1 MRDADIIVRVSATA
15 DPAAVRTA
23 RLGLLLRSLRDG
35 GPRSR
40 GRLAEET
47 GLTRSVATG
56 LVDELAELGLVS
68 CEDAGRRGAGRPG
81 IQVRLVGGAVCGVGA
96 EINVDHLAVVALD
109 LSGTVIAEARRG
121 IDGRSLP
128 PDGVLDEVAD
138 LVADALAEA
147 RTAGS
152 TVTGIT
158 VGVAGLVDATT
169 QLVTLAP
176 NLGWRDVD
184 VAEEV
189 RRRLAT
195 TASPVP
201 PVRVA
206 NEATLAATA
215 ELEPTGSAHSDPADL
230 ADRADMVVLYGEV
243 GLGGAIVSGGR
254 VAPGRHGW
262 AGEIGHLPVDPRGRL
277 CGCGRT
283 GCWETVV
290 GLRALLEAATDPDD
304 PVRDPALTLE
314 ERLATLVERAR
325 LADGRTLAALEEVGS
340 WLGTGAAVLVNTL
353 NPGTV
358 VLSGYFAVLGEW
370 LLPAL
375 EARLAADVLA
385 PRAGGTRVAISAFG
399 PTAAVRGGALVS
411 LEPLLSDPTALAE
424 LHGGTR

>member
-1 MRDADIIVRVSATA
+1 MRDADITVRVSATA
-15 DPAAVRTA
+15 DPAAVRSA

-56 LVDELAELGLVS
+56 LVDELVELGLVS

-81 IQVRLVGGAVCGVGA
+81 VQVRLVGGAVCGVGA
-96 EINVDHLAVVALD
+96 EINVDHLAVLAVD
-109 LSGTVIAEARRG
+109 LSGSVIAEARRG
-121 IDGRSLP
+121 IDGRNLP
-128 PDGVLDEVAD
+128 PEIVLDEVAD

-147 RTAGS
+147 RTAGA

-169 QLVTLAP
+169 ELVTIAP
-176 NLGWRDVD
+176 NLGWRDID
-184 VAEEV
+184 VVAEV
-189 RRRLAT
+189 RRRLAV
-195 TASPVP
+195 TAGSVGPVPPVP

-215 ELEPTGSAHSDPADL
+215 ELEPSD
-230 ADRADMVVLYGEV
+230 ADRADMIVLYGEV
-243 GLGGAIVSGGR
+243 GLGGAVVSAGR
-254 VAPGRHGW
+254 VVRGRHGW
-262 AGEIGHLPVDPRGRL
+262 AGEIGHLRVDPRGRL

-283 GCWETVV
+283 GCWETAV
-290 GLRALLEAATDPDD
+290 GLRPLLDAATDPDD

-314 ERLATLVERAR
+314 ERLATLVDRAR
-325 LADGRTLAALEEVGS
+325 LADGRTLAALDEVGA
-340 WLGTGAAVLVNTL
+340 WLGAGAAVLVNTL

-375 EARLAADVLA
+375 ETRLAADVLA
-385 PRAGGTRVAISAFG
+385 PHAGGTRVAISTFG

>member
-1 MRDADIIVRVSATA
+1 MRDADITVRVSATA

-23 RLGLLLRSLRDG
+23 RMGLLLRSLRDR
-35 GPRSR
+35 GPRTR

-47 GLTRSVATG
+47 GLTRSVANG
-56 LVDELAELGLVS
+56 LVDELAELGLV
-68 CEDAGRRGAGRPG
+68 CREDGDRRGAGRPG
-81 IQVRLVGGAVCGVGA
+81 VQVRLVGRSVCGIGA

-109 LSGTVIAEARRG
+109 LAGTVIAEARRG
-121 IDGRSLP
+121 IDGRNLP
-128 PDGVLDEVAD
+128 PEGVLAELAG
-138 LVADALAEA
+138 LIADALAEA
-147 RTAGS
+147 RTAGA
-152 TVTGIT
+152 TVAGIT

-169 QLVTLAP
+169 ERVTLAP
-176 NLGWRDVD
+176 NLGWRDID
-184 VAEEV
+184 VVEDI
-189 RRRLAT
+189 RRRLADT
-195 TASPVP
+195 PAEPVP

-206 NEATLAATA
+206 NEANLAATA
-215 ELEPTGSAHSDPADL
+215 ELDL
-230 ADRADMVVLYGEV
+230 TDDDRADMVVLYGEV
-243 GLGGAIVSGGR
+243 GLGGAVVSGGR

-304 PVRDPALTLE
+304 PIRDPALTLE

-325 LADGRTLAALEEVGS
+325 LADGRTLAALDEVGT

-358 VLSGYFAVLGEW
+358 VLSGYYAVLGEW
-370 LLPAL
+370 LRPAV

-385 PRAGGTRVAISAFG
+385 PRAGGTRVAISVFG

-411 LEPLLSDPTALAE
+411 LETVLSDPTVLADLPE

>member
-1 MRDADIIVRVSATA
+1 MRDADITVRVSATA

-23 RLGLLLRSLRDG
+23 RMGLLLRSLREG

-47 GLTRSVATG
+47 GLTRTVANG

-68 CEDAGRRGAGRPG
+68 CEDADRRGAGRPG
-81 IQVRLVGGAVCGVGA
+81 VQVRLNGSSVCGVGA
-96 EINVDHLAVVALD
+96 EINVDHLAVVAVD
-109 LSGTVIAEARRG
+109 LAGTVIAEFRRG
-121 IDGRSLP
+121 IDGRSLAP
-128 PDGVLDEVAD
+128 EGVLAELAG

-147 RTAGS
+147 RTAGAA
-152 TVTGIT
+152 VTGVT
-158 VGVAGLVDATT
+158 VGVAGLVDTAT
-169 QLVTLAP
+169 QRVTLAP
-176 NLGWRDVD
+176 NLGWRDID
-184 VAEEV
+184 AAEDV
-189 RRRLAT
+189 RRRLGAM
-195 TASPVP
+195 AGSVRPVP

-215 ELEPTGSAHSDPADL
+215 ELDPTD

-290 GLRALLEAATDPDD
+290 GLRALLESATDPDD
-304 PVRDPALTLE
+304 PVRDPVLTLE

-325 LADGRTLAALEEVGS
+325 LADGRTLAALDEVGT

-370 LLPAL
+370 LRPAV

-411 LEPLLSDPTALAE
+411 LEPVLSDPTALADLPE

>member
-1 MRDADIIVRVSATA
+1 MRDADITVRVSATA
-15 DPAAVRTA
+15 DPAAVRSA

-56 LVDELAELGLVS
+56 LVDELVELGLVS

-81 IQVRLVGGAVCGVGA
+81 VQVRLVGGAVCGVGA
-96 EINVDHLAVVALD
+96 EINVDHLAVLAVD
-109 LSGTVIAEARRG
+109 LSGSVIAEARRG
-121 IDGRSLP
+121 IDGRNLP
-128 PDGVLDEVAD
+128 PESVLDEVAD
-138 LVADALAEA
+138 LIADALAEA
-147 RTAGS
+147 RTAGA

-169 QLVTLAP
+169 ELVTLAP
-176 NLGWRDVD
+176 NLGWRDID
-184 VAEEV
+184 VVAEV
-189 RRRLAT
+189 RRRLDV
-195 TASPVP
+195 TAGSVGSVP

-215 ELEPTGSAHSDPADL
+215 ELEPSD

-243 GLGGAIVSGGR
+243 GLGGAVVSAGR
-254 VAPGRHGW
+254 VVLGRHGW
-262 AGEIGHLPVDPRGRL
+262 AGEIGHLRVDPRGRL

-283 GCWETVV
+283 GCWETAV
-290 GLRALLEAATDPDD
+290 GLRALLDAATDPDD

-314 ERLATLVERAR
+314 ERLATLVDRAR
-325 LADGRTLAALEEVGS
+325 LADGRTLAALDEVGA
-340 WLGTGAAVLVNTL
+340 WLGAGAAVLVNTL

-375 EARLAADVLA
+375 ETRLAADVLA

>member
-1 MRDADIIVRVSATA
+1 MRDADITVRVSATA

-23 RLGLLLRSLRDG
+23 RMGLLLRSLRDR
-35 GPRSR
+35 GPRTR

-47 GLTRSVATG
+47 GLTRSVANG
-56 LVDELAELGLVS
+56 LVDELAELGLV
-68 CEDAGRRGAGRPG
+68 CREDGDRRGAGRPG
-81 IQVRLVGGAVCGVGA
+81 VQVRLVGRSVCGIGA

-109 LSGTVIAEARRG
+109 LAGTVIAEARRG
-121 IDGRSLP
+121 IDGRNLP
-128 PDGVLDEVAD
+128 PEGVLAELAG
-138 LVADALAEA
+138 LIADALAEA
-147 RTAGS
+147 RTAGA
-152 TVTGIT
+152 TVAGIT

-169 QLVTLAP
+169 ERVTLAP
-176 NLGWRDVD
+176 NLGWRDID
-184 VAEEV
+184 VVEDV
-189 RRRLAT
+189 RRRLAAT
-195 TASPVP
+195 PAEPVP

-206 NEATLAATA
+206 NEANLAATA
-215 ELEPTGSAHSDPADL
+215 ELDL
-230 ADRADMVVLYGEV
+230 TDDDRADMVVLYGEV
-243 GLGGAIVSGGR
+243 GLGGAVVSGGR

-304 PVRDPALTLE
+304 PIRDPALTLE

-325 LADGRTLAALEEVGS
+325 LADGRTLAALDEVGT

-358 VLSGYFAVLGEW
+358 VLSGYYAVLGEW
-370 LLPAL
+370 LRPAV

-385 PRAGGTRVAISAFG
+385 PRAGGTRVAISVFG

-411 LEPLLSDPTALAE
+411 LETVLSDPTVLADLPE

>member
-1 MRDADIIVRVSATA
+1 MRDADITVRVSATA
-15 DPAAVRTA
+15 DPAAVRAA

-68 CEDAGRRGAGRPG
+68 CEDADRRGAGRPG
-81 IQVRLVGGAVCGVGA
+81 VQVRLVGRAVCGVGA
-96 EINVDHLAVVALD
+96 EINVDHLAVVAID
-109 LSGTVIAEARRG
+109 LAGSVIAEARRG

-128 PDGVLDEVAD
+128 AEEVLAELAG

-147 RTAGS
+147 RGVGS
-152 TVTGIT
+152 TVAGIT

-169 QLVTLAP
+169 ELVTLAP

-184 VAEEV
+184 VAEDV
-189 RRRLAT
+189 RRRLADT
-195 TASPVP
+195 PGLVGQVP

-215 ELEPTGSAHSDPADL
+215 ELDPAD

-262 AGEIGHLPVDPRGRL
+262 AGEIGHLPVDSRGRR

-304 PVRDPALTLE
+304 PIRDPALTLE

-325 LADGRTLAALEEVGS
+325 LSDGRTLAALDEVGA
-340 WLGTGAAVLVNTL
+340 WLGTGAAVLVNAL

-358 VLSGYFAVLGEW
+358 VLSGYFAALGEW
-370 LLPAL
+370 LRPAV

-399 PTAAVRGGALVS
+399 PTAAVHGGALVS
-411 LEPLLSDPTALAE
+411 LEPVLSDPTALADLPE

>member
-1 MRDADIIVRVSATA
+1 MRDADITVRVSATA
-15 DPAAVRTA
+15 DPAAVRSA

-56 LVDELAELGLVS
+56 LVDELVELGLVS

-81 IQVRLVGGAVCGVGA
+81 VQVRLVGGAVCGVGA
-96 EINVDHLAVVALD
+96 EINVDHLAVLAVD
-109 LSGTVIAEARRG
+109 LSGSVIAEARRG
-121 IDGRSLP
+121 IDGRNLP
-128 PDGVLDEVAD
+128 PESVLDEVAD
-138 LVADALAEA
+138 LIADALAEA
-147 RTAGS
+147 RTAGA

-169 QLVTLAP
+169 ELVTLAP
-176 NLGWRDVD
+176 NLGWRDID
-184 VAEEV
+184 VVAEV
-189 RRRLAT
+189 RRRLDV
-195 TASPVP
+195 TAGSAGTVP

-215 ELEPTGSAHSDPADL
+215 ELEPSD

-243 GLGGAIVSGGR
+243 GLGGAVVSAGR
-254 VAPGRHGW
+254 VVRGRHGW
-262 AGEIGHLPVDPRGRL
+262 AGEIGHLRVDPRGRL

-283 GCWETVV
+283 GCWETAV
-290 GLRALLEAATDPDD
+290 GLRALLDAATDPDD

-314 ERLATLVERAR
+314 ERLATLVDRAR
-325 LADGRTLAALEEVGS
+325 LADGRTLAALDEVGA
-340 WLGTGAAVLVNTL
+340 WLGAGAAVLVNTL

>member
-1 MRDADIIVRVSATA
+1 MRDADITVRVSATA
-15 DPAAVRTA
+15 DPAAVRSA
-23 RLGLLLRSLRDG
+23 RMGLLLRSLRDG

-47 GLTRSVATG
+47 GLTRTVAAG

-81 IQVRLVGGAVCGVGA
+81 VRVRLVGRSVCGVGA

-109 LSGTVIAEARRG
+109 LAGSVIAEFRLG

-128 PDGVLDEVAD
+128 PEGVLAELTG

-147 RTAGS
+147 RTAGAA
-152 TVTGIT
+152 VAGIT
-158 VGVAGLVDATT
+158 VGVAGLVDTAT
-169 QLVTLAP
+169 QRVTLAP
-176 NLGWRDVD
+176 NLGWREIDVVED
-184 VAEEV
+184 V
-189 RRRLAT
+189 RRRLADVVV
-195 TASPVP
+195 AVP

-215 ELEPTGSAHSDPADL
+215 ELDPAD

-243 GLGGAIVSGGR
+243 GLGGAVVSGGR

-304 PVRDPALTLE
+304 PIRDPALNLE

-325 LADGRTLAALEEVGS
+325 LADGRTLAALDEVGT

-358 VLSGYFAVLGEW
+358 VLGGYFATLGEW
-370 LLPAL
+370 LRPAV

-411 LEPLLSDPTALAE
+411 LEPVLSDPTALADLPE